1 MVMTM
6 NRLSPLVVSVVGNS
20 GAGKTTLIER
30 LLREFS
36 RRKYRVAAVKHCP
49 HGFDLDVEGKD
60 SWRFT
65 RAGASGVF
73 LTSPGRV
80 GLIEDKEPVPGLK
93 SIAEYYFP
101 SFDIVLG
108 EGFSEEKEVTKI
120 VVLRKGIRD
129 YVQSPQDDILALV
142 SDFEIKA
149 DKPLFKPDDVSGIAD
164 FIERL
169 LVAESE
175 AESSVTLIINEKP
188 VPLNAF
194 VQGVFKNVIIG
205 IIDTL
210 KREDKK
216 LKQIDVII
224 KPEDGNK
231 RGK

>member
-1 MVMTM
+1 MVVTM
-6 NRLSPLVVSVVGNS
+6 NRLSPLVISVVGNS

-36 RRKYRVAAVKHCP
+36 GRRCTVAAVKHCP

-60 SWRFT
+60 SWRFAQ
-65 RAGASGVF
+65 AGARGVF
-73 LTSPGRV
+73 LTSPSRV

-93 SIAEYYFP
+93 SIAEHYFP
-101 SFDIVLG
+101 SFDIVFG
-108 EGFSEEKEVTKI
+108 EGFSEEKEVAKI
-120 VVLRKGIRD
+120 VVLRKGISD

-149 DKPLFKPDDVSGIAD
+149 EKPVFKPDDVSGITN
-164 FIERL
+164 FIEQL
-169 LVAESE
+169 LAQEDRMG
-175 AESSVTLIINEKP
+175 SSVTLVINGKP

-210 KREDKK
+210 KRKDEK
-216 LKQIDVII
+216 LKQIDMTI
-224 KPEDGNK
+224 KLGDDEG
-231 RGK
+231 